1 MGCAVHIP
9 AGPGQVAGRRGVK
22 RGPKVGSD
30 YVVGRS
36 KVSREVDDL
45 AGRRTLPFLDR
56 IGLDCRPI
64 SFLLK
69 EAYLQGIKDAADAM
83 SKHDT

>member
-1 MGCAVHIP
+1 M
-9 AGPGQVAGRRGVK
+9 K
-22 RGPKVGSD
+22 RGPKVGND
-30 YVVGRS
+30 YVVGRR

-56 IGLDCRPI
+56 IGLDSRPI

-83 SKHDT
+83 AENV